1 MTNKTKKRARK
12 RTPKVQYFTKNA
24 VVAERAPSS
33 RAFVHPAPASPSPRA
48 RITVTARLSTRRPRD
63 GFRRGDAG
71 RVPDAA
77 PIAPAVPDGEPL
89 IFKCGND
96 ACANLTPKAQMKRC
110 AKCKTRAYCSADCQR
125 ADWKLH
131 KAECSRHV
139 DAVLFAKAKAD
150 AKEKRKQE
158 AAAKFP

>member
-1 MTNKTKKRARK
+1 
-12 RTPKVQYFTKNA
+12 
-24 VVAERAPSS
+24 
-33 RAFVHPAPASPSPRA
+33 
-48 RITVTARLSTRRPRD
+48 
-63 GFRRGDAG
+63 
-71 RVPDAA
+71 
-77 PIAPAVPDGEPL
+77 
-89 IFKCGND
+89 
-96 ACANLTPKAQMKRC
+96 MKRC

-131 KAECSRHV
+131 KAECSRHD